1 MKLFFTLIILPIIGH
16 TTIPLS
22 FSNGLK
28 SYQEGQYKQAN
39 TYFLET
45 LKENP
50 HNSTVLYNLGLTEF
64 QIGNQGKALG
74 YLRRAQYFSPRSTDI
89 KSALGFINPSHNKT
103 LTITNILRKIP
114 LDILIGF
121 FTLGLFL
128 MIYKGLNYLS
138 RRKSS
143 TFPTGLLIL
152 SCYTF
157 VVGLIVGYKVKDQ
170 YTPRTTITVPK
181 TGAYSGPSEN
191 QASLFEINEGVEV
204 LVHKKL
210 HSWLQITAPSGRTG
224 WIHENTALISW
235 GESL

>member
-16 TTIPLS
+16 TTTPLS

-28 SYQEGQYKQAN
+28 SYQEGRYQQAN
-39 TYFLET
+39 IYFLET
-45 LKENP
+45 LKESP

-74 YLRRAQYFSPRSTDI
+74 YLRRAQYFAPQSAEI
-89 KSALGFINPSHNKT
+89 KSALGFINPSQNKT

-128 MIYKGLNYLS
+128 TIYKGLIYLS

-143 TFPTGLLIL
+143 SFPTSLLIL
-152 SCYTF
+152 FCYTF
-157 VVGLIVGYKVKDQ
+157 ILSLTVGYKIKDQ
-170 YTPRTTITVPK
+170 YTPRATITVPK
-181 TGAYSGPSEN
+181 TGAHSGPSEN

-235 GESL
+235 GELL